1 VSQNPSGT
9 TYTANLRTKIL
20 EFRVFDSNI
29 IRIKF
34 KGWYSHVHS
43 EFPGK
48 FESINFSRDNLS
60 REIVRRVPGNHYRYR
75 CGSIQLR
82 ILCVA

>member
-1 VSQNPSGT
+1 MSI
-9 TYTANLRTKIL
+9 ANLT
-20 EFRVFDSNI
+20 E
-29 IRIKF
+29 
-34 KGWYSHVHS
+34 
-43 EFPGK
+43 K

-60 REIVRRVPGNHYRYR
+60 RAIVRRVPGNYYRYR